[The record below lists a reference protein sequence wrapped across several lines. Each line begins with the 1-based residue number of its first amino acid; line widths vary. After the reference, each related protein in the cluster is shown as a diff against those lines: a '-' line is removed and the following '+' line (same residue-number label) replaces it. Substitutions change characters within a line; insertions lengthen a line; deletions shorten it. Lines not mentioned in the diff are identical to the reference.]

1 MDVFIMSDIKKV
13 TVMGAGVMGPGI
25 AQIMALAGARVT
37 LYDICPEA
45 LEKAKSTLRRNC
57 ETYVEEGMLAADR
70 VEKLCAMVDYT
81 ADLKEAV
88 RDANLVVEAVAE
100 REDIKR
106 SVYAQLDELLPMG
119 TIIASNTSALNIF
132 ELMPQRRLPD
142 TVIGHWYAPA
152 HVIPLVEVVGNE
164 QTRPEAVKKVMDLL
178 KRGGNQPVHM
188 KKFIRGYIVNRLQQ
202 CLNQEVF
209 FLLDNGYC
217 TPQDLDL
224 AVKTSFIPR
233 ACVLG
238 ICQRQDFGGLDMTAN
253 NYRNHSYT
261 MPEPVEMPEILS
273 RLVDEKGHLGV
284 KSGKGYYDYTGLDT
298 QELLAK
304 RDKRLFEIF
313 RLEQK
318 FLEDPL
324 CDAVNEE

>member
-1 MDVFIMSDIKKV
+1 MCDIKKV

-25 AQIMALAGARVT
+25 AQIMTLAGARVT
-37 LYDICPEA
+37 MYDISPEA
-45 LEKAKSTLRRNC
+45 LEKAKGTLRRNC
-57 ETYVEEGMLAADR
+57 ETYVEEGMLQAER
-70 VEKLCAMVDYT
+70 VEKLCGMVEYAT
-81 ADLKEAV
+81 DLAEAV
-88 RDANLVVEAVAE
+88 RGADLVFEAVAE
-100 REDIKR
+100 RENIKR

-119 TIIASNTSALNIF
+119 TMIASNTSALNIF
-132 ELMPQRRLPD
+132 ELMPRRRLPD

-152 HVIPLVEVVGNE
+152 HVIPLVEVVGSE
-164 QTRPEAVKKVMDLL
+164 QTRPEVIEAVMDLL
-178 KRGGNQPVHM
+178 KRGGKRPVHM
-188 KKFIRGYIVNRLQQ
+188 KKFIRGYIINRLQQ

-224 AVKTSFIPR
+224 AVKSSFIPR

-261 MPEPVEMPEILS
+261 MPDPVEMPQILA
-273 RLVDEKGHLGV
+273 RLVDEKGCLGV
-284 KSGKGYYDYTGLDT
+284 KSGKGYYDYSGVDT
-298 QELLAK
+298 EELLAK
-304 RDKRLFEIF
+304 RDKRLFEVF

-324 CDAVNEE
+324 CDIPNEE

>member
-1 MDVFIMSDIKKV
+1 
-13 TVMGAGVMGPGI
+13 
-25 AQIMALAGARVT
+25 
-37 LYDICPEA
+37 
-45 LEKAKSTLRRNC
+45 
-57 ETYVEEGMLAADR
+57 
-70 VEKLCAMVDYT
+70 
-81 ADLKEAV
+81 
-88 RDANLVVEAVAE
+88 
-100 REDIKR
+100 
-106 SVYAQLDELLPMG
+106 
-119 TIIASNTSALNIF
+119 
-132 ELMPQRRLPD
+132 
-142 TVIGHWYAPA
+142 
-152 HVIPLVEVVGNE
+152 
-164 QTRPEAVKKVMDLL
+164 MDLL
-178 KRGGNQPVHM
+178 KRGGKQPVHM

>member
-1 MDVFIMSDIKKV
+1 MCDIKKV

-25 AQIMALAGARVT
+25 AQIMTLAGARVT
-37 LYDICPEA
+37 MYDISPEA
-45 LEKAKSTLRRNC
+45 LEKAKGTLRRNC
-57 ETYVEEGMLAADR
+57 ETYVEEGMLQAER
-70 VEKLCAMVDYT
+70 VEKLCGMVEYAT
-81 ADLKEAV
+81 DLAEAV
-88 RDANLVVEAVAE
+88 RGADLVFEAVAE
-100 REDIKR
+100 QENIKR

-119 TIIASNTSALNIF
+119 TMIASNTSALNIF

-152 HVIPLVEVVGNE
+152 HVIPLVEVVGSE
-164 QTRPEAVKKVMDLL
+164 QTRPEVIEAVMDLL
-178 KRGGNQPVHM
+178 KRGGKRPVHM
-188 KKFIRGYIVNRLQQ
+188 KKFIRGYIINRLQQ

-224 AVKTSFIPR
+224 AVKSSFIPR

-238 ICQRQDFGGLDMTAN
+238 ICQRQDFGGLDVTAN

-261 MPEPVEMPEILS
+261 MPDPVEMPQILA
-273 RLVDEKGHLGV
+273 RLVDEKGCLGV
-284 KSGKGYYDYTGLDT
+284 KSGKGYYDYSGVDT
-298 QELLAK
+298 EELLAK
-304 RDKRLFEIF
+304 RDKRLFEVF

-324 CDAVNEE
+324 CDIPNEE

>member
-1 MDVFIMSDIKKV
+1 MQDIKKV

-25 AQIMALAGARVT
+25 AQIMTLAGARVT
-37 LYDICPEA
+37 MYDISAGA
-45 LEKAKSTLRRNC
+45 LDQAKGTLRRNY
-57 ETYVEEGMLAADR
+57 ETYVEEGMLQAGQ
-70 VEKLCAMVDYT
+70 VEGLYSMVDFT
-81 ADLKEAV
+81 TVFEEAV
-88 RDANLVVEAVAE
+88 QGTDLVFEAVAE
-100 REDIKR
+100 REHIKR
-106 SVYAQLDELLPMG
+106 EVYAQLDTLLPEE

-152 HVIPLVEVVGNE
+152 HVIPLVEVVGNAH
-164 QTRPEAVKKVMDLL
+164 TRPEVIETVMQLL
-178 KRGGNQPVHM
+178 RQGGKQPVHM
-188 KKFIRGYIVNRLQQ
+188 KKFIRGYIINRLQQ

-261 MPEPVEMPEILS
+261 MPEPVDMPQILA
-273 RLVDEKGHLGV
+273 RLVDGQGCLGV

-298 QELLAK
+298 GELLAK
-304 RDKRLFEIF
+304 RDKRLFEVF

-318 FLEDPL
+318 FLDDPI
-324 CDAVNEE
+324 CDTPNEGCGREP

>member
-1 MDVFIMSDIKKV
+1 MFHMIDIKKV

-25 AQIMALAGARVT
+25 AQIMTLAGARVT
-37 LYDICPEA
+37 MYDISAEA
-45 LEKAKSTLRRNC
+45 LEKAKETLHRNY
-57 ETYVEEGMLAADR
+57 ETYVEEGMLQAEQAER
-70 VEKLCAMVDYT
+70 LYKMVEYT
-81 ADLKEAV
+81 TDLREAV
-88 RDANLVVEAVAE
+88 RGTDLVFEAVAE
-100 REDIKR
+100 RETIKR

-132 ELMPQRRLPD
+132 ELMPPRRLPD

-164 QTRPEAVKKVMDLL
+164 QTRPEVSEAVMDLL
-178 KRGGNQPVHM
+178 KRGGKQPVHM
-188 KKFIRGYIVNRLQQ
+188 KKFIRGYIINRLQQ

-224 AVKTSFIPR
+224 AVKSSFIPR

-261 MPEPVEMPEILS
+261 MPPPVEMPEILA

-284 KSGKGYYDYTGLDT
+284 KSGKGYYDYSDVDT
-298 QELLAK
+298 EELLAK
-304 RDKRLFEIF
+304 RDKRLFEVF

-318 FLEDPL
+318 YLEDPL
-324 CDAVNEE
+324 CDVPNEE

>member
-1 MDVFIMSDIKKV
+1 MSDIEKV

-25 AQIMALAGARVT
+25 AQIMTLAGARVT
-37 LYDICPEA
+37 MYDISADA
-45 LEKAKSTLRRNC
+45 LERAKGTLRRNY
-57 ETYVEEGMLAADR
+57 ETYVEEGMLQAER
-70 VEKLCAMVDYT
+70 VAELYGMVDYT
-81 ADLKEAV
+81 DDLSEAV
-88 RDANLVVEAVAE
+88 RGTDLVFEAVAE

-106 SVYAQLDELLPMG
+106 AVYGRLDELLPMG

-132 ELMPQRRLPD
+132 ELMPRRRLAD

-164 QTRPEAVKKVMDLL
+164 QTRPEVVEAVMELL
-178 KRGGNQPVHM
+178 KRGGKQPVHM

-209 FLLDNGYC
+209 FLLDHGYC

-224 AVKTSFIPR
+224 AVKSSFIPR

-261 MPEPVEMPEILS
+261 MPEPVEMPEILA
-273 RLVDEKGHLGV
+273 RLVDEKGSLGV
-284 KSGKGYYDYTGLDT
+284 KSGKGYYDYTGVDL

-304 RDKRLFEIF
+304 RDKRLFEVF

-318 FLEDPL
+318 FLDDPL
-324 CDAVNEE
+324 CDVPNEE

>member
-1 MDVFIMSDIKKV
+1 MKDIKKV

-25 AQIMALAGARVT
+25 AQIMTLAGARVT
-37 LYDICPEA
+37 MYDIAAPA
-45 LEKAKSTLRRNC
+45 LEKAKGTLRRNC
-57 ETYVEEGMLAADR
+57 ETYVEEGMLRAER
-70 VEKLCAMVDYT
+70 VEELYNMVDYT
-81 ADLKEAV
+81 TELSEAV
-88 RDANLVVEAVAE
+88 RDADLVFEAVAE
-100 REDIKR
+100 RENIKR
-106 SVYAQLDELLPMG
+106 SVYGQLDELLPMG

-132 ELMPQRRLPD
+132 ELMPRRRLAD

-164 QTRPEAVKKVMDLL
+164 QTRPEVIQAVMDLL
-178 KRGGNQPVHM
+178 KRGGKQPVHM
-188 KKFIRGYIVNRLQQ
+188 KKFIRGYIINRLQQ

-209 FLLDNGYC
+209 YLLDHGYC

-224 AVKTSFIPR
+224 AVKSSFIPR

-261 MPEPVEMPEILS
+261 MPPPVEMPEILA

-284 KSGKGYYDYTGLDT
+284 KSGKGYYDYTGVDT
-298 QELLAK
+298 EELLAK
-304 RDKRLFEIF
+304 RDKRLFEVF

-324 CDAVNEE
+324 CDKPNEE

>member
-1 MDVFIMSDIKKV
+1 MSGIKKV
-13 TVMGAGVMGPGI
+13 AVMGAGVMGPGI
-25 AQIMALAGARVT
+25 AQIMALAGAGAT
-37 LYDICPEA
+37 MYDISPEA

-57 ETYVEEGMLAADR
+57 ETYVEEGMLQAER
-70 VEKLCAMVDYT
+70 VEGLCGMVEYT
-81 ADLKEAV
+81 TDLTVAVQGADLV
-88 RDANLVVEAVAE
+88 FEAVAE
-100 REDIKR
+100 RENIKR

-164 QTRPEAVKKVMDLL
+164 QTRPEVIETVMDLL
-178 KRGGNQPVHM
+178 KRGGKQPVHM
-188 KKFIRGYIVNRLQQ
+188 KKFIRGYIINRLQQ

-224 AVKTSFIPR
+224 AVKSSFIPR

-261 MPEPVEMPEILS
+261 MPDPVEMPQILA

-284 KSGKGYYDYTGLDT
+284 KSGKGYYDYTGVDAE
-298 QELLAK
+298 ELMAK
-304 RDKRLFEIF
+304 RDKRLFEVF

-324 CDAVNEE
+324 CDIPNEE

>member
-1 MDVFIMSDIKKV
+1 MSGIKKV
-13 TVMGAGVMGPGI
+13 AVMGAGVMGPGI
-25 AQIMALAGARVT
+25 AQIMALAGAGAT
-37 LYDICPEA
+37 MYDISPEA

-57 ETYVEEGMLAADR
+57 ETYVEEGMLQAER
-70 VEKLCAMVDYT
+70 VEGLCGMVEYT
-81 ADLKEAV
+81 TDLTVAVQGADLV
-88 RDANLVVEAVAE
+88 FEAVAE
-100 REDIKR
+100 RENIKR

-164 QTRPEAVKKVMDLL
+164 QTRPEVIEAVMDLL
-178 KRGGNQPVHM
+178 KRGGKRPVHM
-188 KKFIRGYIVNRLQQ
+188 KKFIRGYIINRLQQ

-224 AVKTSFIPR
+224 AVKSSFIPR

-261 MPEPVEMPEILS
+261 MPDPVEMPQILA

-284 KSGKGYYDYTGLDT
+284 KSGKGYYDYTGVDAE
-298 QELLAK
+298 ELMAK
-304 RDKRLFEIF
+304 RDKRLFEVF

-324 CDAVNEE
+324 CDIPNEE

>member
-1 MDVFIMSDIKKV
+1 MSGIKKV
-13 TVMGAGVMGPGI
+13 AVMGAGVMGPGI
-25 AQIMALAGARVT
+25 AQIMALAGAGAT
-37 LYDICPEA
+37 MYDISPEA

-57 ETYVEEGMLAADR
+57 ETYVEEGMLQAER
-70 VEKLCAMVDYT
+70 VEGLCGMVEYT
-81 ADLKEAV
+81 TDLTVAVQGADLV
-88 RDANLVVEAVAE
+88 FEAVAE
-100 REDIKR
+100 RENIKR

-164 QTRPEAVKKVMDLL
+164 QTRPEVIETVMDLL
-178 KRGGNQPVHM
+178 KRGGKRPVHM
-188 KKFIRGYIVNRLQQ
+188 KKFIRGYIINRLQQ

-224 AVKTSFIPR
+224 AVKSSFIPR

-261 MPEPVEMPEILS
+261 MPDPVEMPQILA

-284 KSGKGYYDYTGLDT
+284 KSGKGYYDYTGVDAE
-298 QELLAK
+298 ELMAK
-304 RDKRLFEIF
+304 RDKRLFEVF

-324 CDAVNEE
+324 CDIPNEE